1 MLRACAAAAACRRAG
16 APPPPPRAQLPSSRD
31 AYARPRPAPPPPGWR
46 NGWRHGRRRVTG
58 DQGQIVLQG
67 STQLPVPITLMPH
80 THTHLALPQRAP
92 QPLGVCRGACV
103 ESKQAQPSASWRSG
117 GCFQRQGRPQ
127 AAPSFGQPRPISRLG
142 GAGLAFDRAPAT
154 VRPCGEPYAR
164 ELSEAIFSYRL
175 GATWPRSEGKGRR
188 LRPAGR

>member
-127 AAPSFGQPRPISRLG
+127 AAPSFGQPRPISRFG
-142 GAGLAFDRAPAT
+142 GAGPQAKSGSLSAQGGAARVLRHALAAAGVSGG
-154 VRPCGEPYAR
+154 VRVR
-164 ELSEAIFSYRL
+164 EQRL
-175 GATWPRSEGKGRR
+175 VR
-188 LRPAGR
+188 LRVGG